1 MSVIAITREMGS
13 LGKEVAAGLGEALGV
28 PVIYHEVIDELA
40 DRMRLRKSHVIRL
53 LDGRA
58 GLLERL
64 TADKTSL
71 SIFTADEIIG
81 FASRGTGAVIRGWGA
96 SHLLRDV
103 PHVVCVRVCAPFQ
116 VRKRRMMERL
126 NTDDAAKVSDE
137 IQANDEAHTA
147 IMRRHF
153 GLQWTDP
160 ENYDLVLNTE
170 RVNVE
175 KCVDELLR
183 LVRSAEFA
191 ETLESRQQIE
201 DIALAARVRAA
212 LRLAPET
219 RQRKVKVKAKS
230 GRVTL
235 AGAGEIRNEVL
246 ALIEVA
252 STVPG
257 VCDVAYRVKAP
268 GNPGPPLH

>member
-1 MSVIAITREMGS
+1 MIAITREMGS
-13 LGKEVAAGLGEALGV
+13 LGKDVAAGLGEALGV
-28 PVIYHEVIDELA
+28 PVVYHEVIEHLA
-40 DRMRLRKSHVIRL
+40 DRMRLRRSHVIRL
-53 LDGRA
+53 LDGSA

-71 SIFTADEIIG
+71 SIYSADEIVG
-81 FASRGTGAVIRGWGA
+81 LALQGKGAVIRGWGA
-96 SHLLRDV
+96 THLLRDV
-103 PHVVCVRVCAPFQ
+103 RHVVCVRVCAPFQ

-126 NTDDAAKVSDE
+126 NTEDADKVSGE

-175 KCVDELLR
+175 KCVDEVLR
-183 LVRSAEFA
+183 LARAAEFA
-191 ETLESRQQIE
+191 ETGESRQQLE
-201 DIALAARVRAA
+201 DMALAARVRAA
-212 LRLAPET
+212 LRISPET
-219 RQRKVKVKAKS
+219 RQRKVKVKSKS

-235 AGAGEIRNEVL
+235 SGAGHIRDEVL
-246 ALIEVA
+246 ALVEVA
-252 STVPG
+252 SAVAG
-257 VCDVAYRVKAP
+257 VRDVVYRVKAP
-268 GNPGPPLH
+268 GDPGPPLH